1 MCLEFF
7 DGIEDNIA
15 FSYTI
20 NENQELV
27 PIKKCH
33 YHLFNSNIYPFVIYE
48 EELGSLNQYCY
59 EITQIVKSRFHQA
72 VREVAEY
79 KNTDGRLT
87 ANKNFTNYE
96 MLLGSQHNM
105 YLWQEIAWHSACHLT
120 VLLYSFL
127 ERALKKL
134 YYDLFKET
142 TATLHL
148 PKGTAKIYIYLAHI
162 FQLHIHEWRQQEP
175 NIYHLLELAR
185 KVRNGFV
192 HGNFQKNSVDRRSP
206 HSFFYTLRTS

>member
-1 MCLEFF
+1 
-7 DGIEDNIA
+7 
-15 FSYTI
+15 
-20 NENQELV
+20 
-27 PIKKCH
+27 
-33 YHLFNSNIYPFVIYE
+33 
-48 EELGSLNQYCY
+48 
-59 EITQIVKSRFHQA
+59 
-72 VREVAEY
+72 
-79 KNTDGRLT
+79 
-87 ANKNFTNYE
+87 

-192 HGNFQKNSVDRRSP
+192 HGNFQKNSMNQEYEEIKKFPPFHLIELIDTISSVLDRVERQYEMNSH
-206 HSFFYTLRTS
+206 HSNRINR